1 MKLAASILCATLIA
15 GPALAQ
21 TAPAAP
27 ATQAAP
33 ARWSGL
39 TVAEITS
46 RLTAAGLTVAAPQ
59 TNGDRV
65 YLRVDD
71 GPLRWVAT
79 LFSCTG
85 DTCPDI
91 QFTAVFS
98 GANATPDIVARW
110 NGDRRFVKAFYA
122 LPEEEGGEGQA
133 VAQYDVLLSR
143 GAGPEQLDD
152 PIQVWRSLAM
162 DLGRTVTTPA
172 EGAAATPP
180 AGD

>member
-1 MKLAASILCATLIA
+1 MKLAVLSAVALLAAS
-15 GPALAQ
+15 PAFAQ
-21 TAPAAP
+21 TAPAAQ
-27 ATQAAP
+27 AAAP
-33 ARWSGL
+33 ARWNGL
-39 TVAEITS
+39 TVAEITG
-46 RLTAAGLTVAAPQ
+46 RLTAAGLTVAPPQ

-79 LFSCTG
+79 LFSCTDG
-85 DTCPDI
+85 SCPDI

-122 LPEEEGGEGQA
+122 LPEEEGGQGQA

-152 PIQVWRSLAM
+152 PIQVWRSLAV
-162 DLGRTVTTPA
+162 DLGRTVTTPQ
-172 EGAAATPP
+172 AATAAP
-180 AGD
+180 AD